1 MKKLYILLI
10 TIIIVIGLTGCKE
23 EPIVAPDIYYIN
35 NTEARLM
42 CTGQELF
49 NILDEPTFMKES
61 LDSEIDANQDINLY
75 TDDSSACFTL
85 SNVYDTPTRVRECF
99 VTRVVSV
106 NTSDDYNI
114 KFAGE
119 SAVGAKIEMGLL
131 LNDIGVEPTRSFD
144 GITQFY
150 VFDTFVDEDNIHIE
164 ITTEDEKIT
173 RIELSIIFE
182 PAI

>member
-49 NILDEPTFMKES
+49 NILDEPAFMEES
-61 LDSEIDANQDINLY
+61 LDSELDANQDINLY
-75 TDDSSACFTL
+75 TDDNSACFTL
-85 SNVYDTPTRVRECF
+85 SNVYDTPIRVRECF

-106 NTSDDYNI
+106 NTSDNYNI

-119 SAVGAKIEMGLL
+119 SAVGAKIDMGLL

-150 VFDTFVDEDNIHIE
+150 VFDTSVDDDAIHIE
-164 ITTEDEKIT
+164 ITTEDEEIT
-173 RIELSIIFE
+173 RIVLSIIFE
-182 PAI
+182 SAI